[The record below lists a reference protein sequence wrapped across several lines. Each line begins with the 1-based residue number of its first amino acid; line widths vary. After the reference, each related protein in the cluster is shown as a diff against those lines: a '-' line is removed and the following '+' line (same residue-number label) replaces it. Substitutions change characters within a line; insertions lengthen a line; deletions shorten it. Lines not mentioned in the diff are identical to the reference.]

1 MKGNSSISSSYAS
14 PYTKNTKRKNF
25 HLPESP
31 SPSCKSKMTKRS
43 HQNELESPP
52 PDLKYLMKDYELEDD
67 EDDIIS
73 LSDIWC
79 NFDCHKEVR
88 DI

>member
-1 MKGNSSISSSYAS
+1 
-14 PYTKNTKRKNF
+14 
-25 HLPESP
+25 
-31 SPSCKSKMTKRS
+31 MTKRS

-52 PDLKYLMKDYELEDD
+52 PDLKHLMKDYELEDD

-88 DI
+88 EI